1 MHNKY
6 NEKISDMKKCIQKKN
21 KLNLLLKQTEQ
32 DIIKEKLLLNKL
44 SGELEKEYQDVL
56 KLKSDSIISLFHEI
70 LGTEED
76 KHSIEKQR
84 LLKARLKYE
93 QCKNNMNYLVDE
105 TKKIVDCI
113 AKDIIQQSDNAI
125 HCQPIS
131 EEQLA
136 TLFSI
141 MVSDENLGGDLNY
154 FLDNEYL
161 SKGLRLA
168 EKYAQAGMEVLCDEV
183 FEDRWNGS
191 TLSKEYSDYGADL
204 LRFIYTERN
213 F

>member
-1 MHNKY
+1 MDTPKSYPLKILMLLQQVDRRIAMIKY
-6 NEKISDMKKCIQKKN
+6 SA
-21 KLNLLLKQTEQ
+21 
-32 DIIKEKLLLNKL
+32 IKEKDSYKVNVDKCYDDL
-44 SGELEKEYQDVL
+44 YDVL
-56 KLKSDSIISLFHEI
+56 TGRTSKCKVFDNQISLFI
-70 LGTEED
+70 FAA
-76 KHSIEKQR
+76 SIGHKR
-84 LLKARLKYE
+84 K
-93 QCKNNMNYLVDE
+93 
-105 TKKIVDCI
+105 I